1 MPPLIPVSYHISSS
15 NRRLAPVQPHP
26 AKSVAKKK
34 QSRWTAEEDASIIEF
49 RGKGMKW
56 EDISSI
62 CPVEAL

>member
-15 NRRLAPVQPHP
+15 NRRLAPVQPRP

-49 RGKGMKW
+49 RGNGMKW